1 MTIVNWTLWGL
12 IIASIVGV
20 MVGGGELAY
29 DQFRGC
35 GCQANQRAT
44 GLLYASMLLGF
55 VAGVANTA
63 VAAAMT

>member
-1 MTIVNWTLWGL
+1 MTILNGALWGL
-12 IIASIVGV
+12 IIASLVGV

-44 GLLYASMLLGF
+44 GLLYGSILLGF
-55 VAGVANTA
+55 VAGVANT
-63 VAAAMT
+63 VVTAAMT

>member
-29 DQFRGC
+29 DQFRGRW
-35 GCQANQRAT
+35 CQASQRAI
-44 GLLYASMLLGF
+44 GLLYVSILLGF
-55 VAGVANTA
+55 VAGVANA
-63 VAAAMT
+63 VVTAAMT

>member
-12 IIASIVGV
+12 VIASLVGI

-44 GLLYASMLLGF
+44 GLLYGSILLGL

-63 VAAAMT
+63 VAAAIT

>member
-1 MTIVNWTLWGL
+1 MTIVNWTLWGPV
-12 IIASIVGV
+12 IASLVGI

-44 GLLYASMLLGF
+44 GLLYGSILLGL

-63 VAAAMT
+63 VAAAIT